1 MIEDERG
8 PASVADDIRSQG
20 AQRLPK
26 QADLRVWVIIVA
38 IILFL
43 AWLML

>member
-8 PASVADDIRSQG
+8 PQSIADDIRSQG

-26 QADLRVWVIIVA
+26 QIDLHVWAIIVL
-38 IILFL
+38 IIAVLIIF
-43 AWLML
+43 MI